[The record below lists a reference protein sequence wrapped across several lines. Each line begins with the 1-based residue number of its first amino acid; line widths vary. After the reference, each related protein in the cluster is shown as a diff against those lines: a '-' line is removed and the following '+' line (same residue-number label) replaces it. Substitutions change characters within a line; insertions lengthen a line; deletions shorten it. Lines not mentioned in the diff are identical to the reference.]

1 MNLLR
6 IIVASCLTLV
16 GVSLAALTILT
27 PASSGTTTPHRHHAP
42 PAEPPPAEPLPGP
55 PPAESL
61 PVAGLDVILAAI
73 GCERPAV
80 QVEAAELHEVSC
92 RLAAGRYTVMT
103 FTTRAGEDAW
113 LGEAESYGGTYL
125 VGDGWAV
132 VAASN
137 LLSGLLPRL
146 GGRIEGRIEDHRH

>member
-6 IIVASCLTLV
+6 MIVASCLTLV
-16 GVSLAALTILT
+16 GVSLAAFTILT

-42 PAEPPPAEPLPGP
+42 PAGP
-55 PPAESL
+55 L
-61 PVAGLDVILAAI
+61 PVAGLDAILAAI

-92 RLAAGRYTVMT
+92 RSAAGRYTVMT

-125 VGDGWAV
+125 VGDRWAV
-132 VAASN
+132 VSASN
-137 LLSGLLPRL
+137 QLSGLRTRL
-146 GGRIEGRIEDHRH
+146 GGRIEGHRH